1 MCVAHVHKHT
11 HNICGGC
18 MEVYSSNV
26 QIMQKP
32 QWRELQFSLLFEKA
46 CLLSFVTHSV
56 FLYGRFIYL
65 IVDLD
70 DHQGLGETLKTY
82 TSGFISDFHSSA
94 SLENQFTYI
103 CHLSFLCG

>member
-46 CLLSFVTHSV
+46 CFLSFVTHSV

-65 IVDLD
+65 IVDRCMILFKYYV
-70 DHQGLGETLKTY
+70 T
-82 TSGFISDFHSSA
+82 
-94 SLENQFTYI
+94 
-103 CHLSFLCG
+103 FLACRWQT

>member
-1 MCVAHVHKHT
+1 
-11 HNICGGC
+11 

-65 IVDLD
+65 IVNLD

-82 TSGFISDFHSSA
+82 T
-94 SLENQFTYI
+94 
-103 CHLSFLCG
+103 